1 MRILSTIKVS
11 LRALRRNALRSVLT
25 ALGIIIGVA
34 AVIAMVSI
42 GNGAK
47 AQVESA
53 IASLGQNIISIFP
66 GNATSGGV
74 RGGFGSASTLTIEDA
89 LAIRGQISGVVNLSP
104 EMRDRT
110 QILANGLNWNS
121 QILGEDVS
129 YLDIRLWAV
138 IEGAMFTEADVRSA
152 AKVCVIGRTVADQ
165 LFQGM
170 DPVGQT
176 LRIRNIP
183 FKVVGLLAR
192 KGFNYFGQDQD
203 DAVIVPYTSHLK
215 RIARRP
221 FLNSIIVQAES
232 PDQMTR
238 IQQDITD
245 LLLQRRNG
253 REQDFVVR
261 NQAEL
266 AEAATATTKTMTV
279 LLGAIAGV
287 SLVVGGI
294 GIMNIML
301 VSVTERTPRDWHSLG
316 GRGARPRCAPAVSHR
331 GDHPEP
337 HGRRVG
343 NHARSRQFETNFP
356 AEQLAG
362 AGFDQRD
369 CRRIRIQRGHRRILR
384 LLSRAQSR
392 PARSHRS
399 AALRVII
406 GAALRPDSGKH
417 KSRRRGDWHQPR
429 SADFR
434 REIPSAW
441 PQPSWLHAML
451 VGTKS
456 AKSRPNHNS
465 TMKPTTKTLSLVLA
479 ASVAGGAIFALGN
492 AQATAGING
501 EVLFAIVVSISV
513 LLFAAYDYSRRI
525 ESLRARAPL
534 FRPCL
539 PSGTARRSTAYGV
552 GRVRRSAI
560 VERVA

>member
-301 VSVTERTPRDWHSLG
+301 VSVTERTREIGIRLAV
-316 GRGARPRCAPAVSHR
+316 GA
-331 GDHPEP
+331 
-337 HGRRVG
+337 HGRDVLLQFLIEAIILSLMGGALGIMLGVG
-343 NHARSRQFETNFP
+343 SSKLISQLNNWPVLVSTN
-356 AEQLAG
+356 AIVG
-362 AGFDQRD
+362 AFAFSAAIGVFFGFY
-369 CRRIRIQRGHRRILR
+369 
-384 LLSRAQSR
+384 
-392 PARSHRS
+392 PARK
-399 AALRVII
+399 AAQLDPIEALRY
-406 GAALRPDSGKH
+406 
-417 KSRRRGDWHQPR
+417 
-429 SADFR
+429 
-434 REIPSAW
+434 E
-441 PQPSWLHAML
+441 
-451 VGTKS
+451 
-456 AKSRPNHNS
+456 
-465 TMKPTTKTLSLVLA
+465 
-479 ASVAGGAIFALGN
+479 
-492 AQATAGING
+492 
-501 EVLFAIVVSISV
+501 
-513 LLFAAYDYSRRI
+513 
-525 ESLRARAPL
+525 
-534 FRPCL
+534 
-539 PSGTARRSTAYGV
+539 
-552 GRVRRSAI
+552 
-560 VERVA
+560 